1 MAIHYTDSGHSCL
14 SRRSDHYGATNPCA
28 TGREVA
34 NSLHTLKGTIT
45 YSEVKKAVV
54 KSITRGPSYSYRA
67 VYLLGRIVARGRA
80 EDIGVEWHVD
90 GGAELAPVLACLAGL
105 GARAH
110 DAHKQQG
117 KERDPG
123 ERRHGADLV
132 HAVPPHSSPKRRRGD
147 GSASCVPCS
156 ASRLGAAACWRLYW
170 TGEREWDRVFDFV
183 LGDGSTFWVKACGGT
198 ERGFGDGIC

>member
-1 MAIHYTDSGHSCL
+1 MAIHSTDSGDSCL

-28 TGREVA
+28 TGREQF
-34 NSLHTLKGTIT
+34 T
-45 YSEVKKAVV
+45 YSEVKKTVV
-54 KSITRGPSYSYRA
+54 MSITRGPSYSYRA

-117 KERDPG
+117 KEGDPG

-132 HAVPPHSSPKRRRGD
+132 HAVPPHSPRRRRED
-147 GSASCVPCS
+147 GSASSSWPPVFHALLLGLAPWLAGRENGNGIACS
-156 ASRLGAAACWRLYW
+156 TSCS
-170 TGEREWDRVFDFV
+170 EMDQ
-183 LGDGSTFWVKACGGT
+183 TFWVKACGGT
-198 ERGFGDGIC
+198 ERGVGDGIC